1 MSTNDENGGWT
12 TVGSSSRRNNNKKKR
27 NMHSMRKHLTM
38 GTDPLNHHRHCYFY
52 RILYCYYDASVEEG
66 EQMGGG
72 VGRQRVS
79 EDNDSAP
86 SDRVIA
92 HYTGLVESAISEV
105 QDSMYFKSTIQALRD
120 HMVSMDGHMQR
131 MYVWGLGSVEQ
142 PGAVHIRY
150 QVAMAV
156 LLHRTFS
163 PECSETYDPVYS
175 RVDRLVHESYGFH
188 VADASDGKVVATV
201 PTLFFMPHCEACLT
215 AHLLRRNIESDTLHN
230 VIMLGNSLKTYKE
243 RGEMGIRRDDEHV
256 AYLVAACVPR
266 VREIALPEYGFP
278 VSGAFNDLSL
288 HMFSK
293 E

>member
-1 MSTNDENGGWT
+1 MSTSDENGGWT
-12 TVGSSSRRNNNKKKR
+12 TVGSSSRRNKKKKR

-38 GTDPLNHHRHCYFY
+38 
-52 RILYCYYDASVEEG
+52 EEG

-72 VGRQRVS
+72 VGRQRLS
-79 EDNDSAP
+79 EDNNSAP
-86 SDRVIA
+86 SERVIA

-105 QDSMYFKSTIQALRD
+105 QDSMYFKSTLQALRD
-120 HMVSMDGHMQR
+120 HMVNMDGHMQR

-156 LLHRTFS
+156 LLHRTYS

-243 RGEMGIRRDDEHV
+243 RGEMGIRREDEHV
-256 AYLVAACVPR
+256 AYLVATCVPR